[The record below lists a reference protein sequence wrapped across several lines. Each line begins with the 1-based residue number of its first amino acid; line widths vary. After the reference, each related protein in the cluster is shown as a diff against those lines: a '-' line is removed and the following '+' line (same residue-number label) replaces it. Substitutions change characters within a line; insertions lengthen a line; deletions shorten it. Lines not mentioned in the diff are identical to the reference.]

1 MDATAAV
8 IAFFSLGA
16 NLLGAALL
24 LLFNPRS
31 REVRWYI
38 AFLGAMCLWLLAQ
51 GMDALD
57 SGDTTWDVVLP
68 VAVTVLPALFLASAI
83 VERRPHSRLHWLV
96 IAAGAVMVPI
106 MIPAFTTGSGGSW
119 IGPLY
124 SLWHAVGW
132 FGGSALLF
140 RRPQQVPRPRRVE
153 YLVTISLLIV
163 VPVLVTLGMVLG
175 SHGFF
180 LYVLP
185 LLTVAVQMVVFVGIV
200 RLRFYD
206 IEVRG
211 ARTGEL
217 AVQAAAA
224 ERLALLGEVSASIA
238 HEVRNPLTG
247 MRSLAQTLAEENDVE
262 PERRKRYARVVLE
275 EIGRLE
281 RMVNNLLGVA
291 RRTPTSYGSGPTEL
305 APLFHDLGL
314 LLGAQAM
321 RRRVRIV
328 TDAAGESV
336 AAPREPLAQ
345 ALLNLLL
352 NAVAHAREGGRV
364 ALVAR
369 ADGAH
374 VAIVVRDDGPG
385 IPASERATLFQPF
398 NSRSDG
404 GLGLGLSLVRR
415 IADEAGWQLEV
426 DDAPGGG
433 AELRIVLPRAGVG
446 PSGSDGGPMSDA
458 RRPSP
463 RSQETPA

>member
-24 LLFNPRS
+24 LLFNPRN
-31 REVRWYI
+31 REVHWYI
-38 AFLGAMCLWLLAQ
+38 AFLAAMCLWLLAQ

-57 SGDTTWDVVLP
+57 AGYSDWDLLLP
-68 VAVTVLPALFLASAI
+68 VAVTMLPALFLASAI
-83 VERRPHSRLHWLV
+83 VERMRTRRVHWLPVLIGLV
-96 IAAGAVMVPI
+96 ITPFLL
-106 MIPAFTTGSGGSW
+106 PSF
-119 IGPLY
+119 IGEGEAWMGTAY

-132 FGGSALLF
+132 FGGSALLI
-140 RRPQQVPRPRRVE
+140 RRPSEMPRKRRSE

-163 VPVLVTLGMVLG
+163 VPVLVSLGMILG

-185 LLTVAVQMVVFVGIV
+185 LLTVGVQIIVFVGIV

-247 MRSLAQTLAEENDVE
+247 MRSLAQTLAEEDE
-262 PERRKRYARVVLE
+262 IDAERRKRYARVVLD

-281 RMVNNLLGVA
+281 RMVTNLLGVA
-291 RRTPTSYGSGPTEL
+291 RRTPPSHGAGPTEL
-305 APLFHDLGL
+305 APLFHDLAL
-314 LLGAQAM
+314 LVGSQAA
-321 RRRVRIV
+321 RRRVRIDV
-328 TDAAGESV
+328 HADDAATA
-336 AAPREPLAQ
+336 AAPRESLAQ
-345 ALLNLLL
+345 VLLNLLL
-352 NAVAHAREGGRV
+352 NALAHARDGGRV
-364 ALVAR
+364 ALLASAGDERVT
-369 ADGAH
+369 
-374 VAIVVRDDGPG
+374 IVVRDDGPG
-385 IPASERATLFQPF
+385 IPAGERAALFRPF

-415 IADEAGWQLEV
+415 IADEADWTLEV

-433 AELRIVLPRAGVG
+433 AELRLIVPRAGR
-446 PSGSDGGPMSDA
+446 SALTTTDG
-458 RRPSP
+458 RRPAP
-463 RSQETPA
+463 AAQETPA

>member
-24 LLFNPRS
+24 LLFNPRN
-31 REVRWYI
+31 REVHWYI
-38 AFLGAMCLWLLAQ
+38 AFLAAMCLWLLAQ

-57 SGDTTWDVVLP
+57 AGYSDWDLLLP
-68 VAVTVLPALFLASAI
+68 VAVTMLPALFLASAI
-83 VERRPHSRLHWLV
+83 VERMRTRWIHWMPVLIGLV
-96 IAAGAVMVPI
+96 LTPFLL
-106 MIPAFTTGSGGSW
+106 PSF
-119 IGPLY
+119 IGEGDAWVGTAY
-124 SLWHAVGW
+124 SLWHAIGW
-132 FGGSALLF
+132 FGGSALLI
-140 RRPQQVPRPRRVE
+140 RRPSEMPRKRRSE

-163 VPVLVTLGMVLG
+163 VPVLVSLGMILG

-185 LLTVAVQMVVFVGIV
+185 LLTVGVQIIVFVGIV

-224 ERLALLGEVSASIA
+224 ERLALLGEVAASIA

-247 MRSLAQTLAEENDVE
+247 MRSLAQTLAEEDE
-262 PERRKRYARVVLE
+262 IDAERRKRYARVVLD

-281 RMVNNLLGVA
+281 RMVTNLLGVA
-291 RRTPTSYGSGPTEL
+291 RRTPPSHGAGPTEL
-305 APLFHDLGL
+305 APLFHDLAL
-314 LLGAQAM
+314 LVGSQAA
-321 RRRVRIV
+321 RRRVRIDV
-328 TDAAGESV
+328 DGDDAIA
-336 AAPREPLAQ
+336 AAPRESLAQ
-345 ALLNLLL
+345 VLLNLLL
-352 NAVAHAREGGRV
+352 NALAHAREGGRV
-364 ALVAR
+364 AMLAS
-369 ADGAH
+369 ADDER
-374 VAIVVRDDGPG
+374 VTILVRDDGPG
-385 IPASERATLFQPF
+385 IPAGERDALFRPF

-415 IADEAGWQLEV
+415 IADEADWKLEV

-433 AELRIVLPRAGVG
+433 AELRLVVPRADRAA
-446 PSGSDGGPMSDA
+446 PTTSDA
-458 RRPSP
+458 RRPTP
-463 RSQETPA
+463 DAVETPA